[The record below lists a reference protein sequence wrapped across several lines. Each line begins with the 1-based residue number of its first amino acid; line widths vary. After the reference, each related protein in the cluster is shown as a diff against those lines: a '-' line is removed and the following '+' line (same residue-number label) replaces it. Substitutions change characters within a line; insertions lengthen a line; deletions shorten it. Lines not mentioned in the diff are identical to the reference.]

1 MTVLLN
7 FVKHSYLTLPYWQA
21 SLTRYPAPL
30 VFKCVNKFSVMTFNK
45 YPLPRF
51 VLNYCVKLTGYLFF
65 FSVLYLPIFRLHKI
79 PYSVWNDALLRYFYS
94 VNICAYP
101 HCQDKPR
108 WNLFPN
114 RVFFCNFLTFR
125 TTLWFWS
132 TKERNFSFC
141 ANLSP
146 LSLSLPP
153 PNVNLTQFL
162 YESKSVTPNLEH
174 VLEPLK

>member
-65 FSVLYLPIFRLHKI
+65 FLFCIC
-79 PYSVWNDALLRYFYS
+79 PYSDCIKFRIQFEMTHFYVTFTQWTYVHIHS
-94 VNICAYP
+94 
-101 HCQDKPR
+101 QDKPR

-114 RVFFCNFLTFR
+114 RVFFCNFLTFC